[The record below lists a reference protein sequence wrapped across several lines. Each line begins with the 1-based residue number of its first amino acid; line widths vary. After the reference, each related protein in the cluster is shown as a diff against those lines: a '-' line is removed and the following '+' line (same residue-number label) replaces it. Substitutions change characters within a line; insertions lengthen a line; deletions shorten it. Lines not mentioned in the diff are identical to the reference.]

1 MKYFIVAFFLLMNA
15 TYANA
20 QQDSIPI
27 PSKQQDSTKREFL
40 EKKPFA
46 KPDSITPVSESE
58 ITIKDYKII
67 SYSRDTTF
75 LDTTL
80 TIQKEYKYN
89 FLRRDDFEL
98 MPFANIGQPYNTL
111 GIQFSSRHYYP
122 RLGALGRNFNYQ
134 ETEEIKYYDVATPV
148 SDLMFKTTLEQ
159 GQLLDA
165 LLAFNVSRRFNL
177 SVGFKG
183 FRSLG
188 KYQFNQAQSG
198 NFKTTF
204 NYRTKDNR
212 YNIRGHIAAQD
223 LDSEENG
230 GIANRD
236 QFENDTEGDFT
247 DRVRIDVLFAN
258 ANNRILGKRY
268 YLDHQFL
275 LFGNKQDSTI
285 KRKSSVRIGH
295 EFNYE
300 TKLYEFVQTSREDAF
315 GENAFVTPIED
326 KVRLKTMFNRVSA
339 EFSNGTLGSLTGN
352 ASLYNYNY
360 FFNSILITDTQTIQ
374 NQIQGE
380 DISVG
385 GTYYNQFG
393 DLILNGNVNYTVSGE
408 LTGNAFDFTA
418 DYKIND
424 NTTISGSIHLTSRLP
439 NFNYLL
445 YQSDYE
451 NFNWQND
458 TLFEKQQNQ
467 TITFGLDSKKWGLL
481 EAEYSAIDNYS
492 YFASTITDEQRLAGL
507 AETAF
512 VRPFQESETVN
523 HLRVKYFK
531 EFKWR
536 KWALANTALFQDVTQ
551 NQQVLNVP
559 QFVTRNS
566 LYFSSDVFK
575 KAMFLQ
581 TGVTFKY
588 FTSYNM
594 NAYHPLLGEFYIQN
608 QEEFG
613 GFPLLDFF
621 INARVKQTR
630 IYFKLEHFN
639 SSFSEPIFY
648 SAPNYPYRDFVIRF
662 GLVWNFFS

>member
-1 MKYFIVAFFLLMNA
+1 MRHFISVLFLLLNA
-15 TYANA
+15 TFANA
-20 QQDSIPI
+20 QQDSISP
-27 PSKQQDSTKREFL
+27 PPVPRDSTRNKL
-40 EKKPFA
+40 PLKSKGMDSLSQKKEGTTA
-46 KPDSITPVSESE
+46 
-58 ITIKDYKII
+58 IKDYKII

-75 LDTTL
+75 LDTSL

-98 MPFANIGQPYNTL
+98 IPFANIGQPYNTL
-111 GIQFSSRHYYP
+111 GVQFSDRHYYP

-134 ETEEIKYYDVATPV
+134 ETEEINYYDVATPV

-165 LLAFNVSRRFNL
+165 LLAFNVNKRLNL

-204 NYRTKDNR
+204 NYRTENDR
-212 YNIRGHIAAQD
+212 YRIRGHIAAQD

-230 GIANRD
+230 GIANRE
-236 QFENDTEGDFT
+236 QFENDPEGDFT
-247 DRVRIDVLFAN
+247 DRVRIDVLFTN

-268 YLDHQFL
+268 YFDHQFL
-275 LFGNKQDSTI
+275 LFGGEQDSI
-285 KRKSSVRIGH
+285 KKRKSQVRIGH

-300 TKLYEFVQTSREDAF
+300 TKFYEFVQTAQENAF
-315 GENAFVTPIED
+315 GEDVFLTPIED
-326 KVRLKTMFNRVSA
+326 KARLKTMFNRVSA
-339 EFSNGTLGSLTGN
+339 EFSNSTLGRITGN

-374 NQIQGE
+374 NQIEGE
-380 DISVG
+380 EISVG
-385 GTYYNQFG
+385 GTYFNQFG
-393 DLILNGNVNYTVSGE
+393 NLVLKGDVNYTVSGE
-408 LTGNAFDFTA
+408 LTGNAFNFSSI
-418 DYKIND
+418 YQINE
-424 NTTISGSIHLTSRLP
+424 NTTVSGGVHLASRLP

-445 YQSDYE
+445 YQSDYQ

-458 TLFEKQQNQ
+458 SLFEKQQNQ
-467 TITFGLDSKKWGLL
+467 AITFNLDSNKWGLL

-492 YFASTITDEQRLAGL
+492 FFASTITDEQRAAGL

-523 HLRVKYFK
+523 HLRIKYFK

-536 KWALANTALFQDVTQ
+536 KWALANTVLFQDVTQ

-559 QFVTRNS
+559 ELITRNS

-575 KAMFLQ
+575 KAMYLQ

-608 QEEFG
+608 EEEFG